1 MVQAQLISSA
11 SFLPDVLF
19 RRGSLLAPFRLPSIL
34 ETSIVGNI
42 VVAFSSSLPSP
53 PRDRKNETREKP
65 LRSGRR
71 ITRNEKKSLFLLAI
85 FNFKF
90 SMRPTARIET
100 VHCFK
105 NRGKSQS
112 MERGGALPAGNE
124 KRRGEGLKKIHR

>member
-100 VHCFK
+100 VHCSRIVEK
-105 NRGKSQS
+105 VKVWSEEERYRQEMKKGG
-112 MERGGALPAGNE
+112 ERG
-124 KRRGEGLKKIHR
+124 

>member
-1 MVQAQLISSA
+1 MAQLISSA
-11 SFLPDVLF
+11 SFLF
-19 RRGSLLAPFRLPSIL
+19 RRGSLLASFRLPSIL

-42 VVAFSSSLPSP
+42 VVASSSSLPSP

-71 ITRNEKKSLFLLAI
+71 ITRNEKKSLRPFLLAI

>member
-1 MVQAQLISSA
+1 MAQLISSA

-19 RRGSLLAPFRLPSIL
+19 RRGSLLASFRLPSIL
-34 ETSIVGNI
+34 ETSIV
-42 VVAFSSSLPSP
+42 VFSSSLSSP

-71 ITRNEKKSLFLLAI
+71 IMRKNPFDLFLLAI

>member
-90 SMRPTARIET
+90 SMRLHGLKQSIVSRIVEK
-100 VHCFK
+100 VK
-105 NRGKSQS
+105 VWSEEERYRQEMKKGG
-112 MERGGALPAGNE
+112 ERG
-124 KRRGEGLKKIHR
+124 